1 MHEWISIQS
10 SLLGLLYRL
19 NYVIDV
25 FTTNAISYCTL
36 DNPRLSIKYFPEL
49 SRNFSRQSKFS
60 IYTSFTNIF
69 HGFQSI
75 FEHMGI
81 ANLFKK
87 LRK

>member
-19 NYVIDV
+19 NYVTDA
-25 FTTNAISYCTL
+25 FTSNAISYCTL
-36 DNPRLSIKYFPEL
+36 DNSRLSIKYFPEL

-69 HGFQSI
+69 HVFQSI

-81 ANLFKK
+81 VNLFKK